1 MKGTGVI
8 NPSLQA
14 HVAFDLQLFESVRY
28 AELMVLNRCSDPKS
42 KCRVFPWAAKTA
54 CPPFLGVP
62 SSREVDFDIYR
73 DLDKMASMEKEAMQY
88 LYSSLRG
95 LGATGDSTLVY
106 DITATYLEGS
116 SCLVAEYGYSP
127 GGKPGHKQIKIALAI
142 TRDGFPFYWK
152 VLRGN
157 IGDGKTIP
165 GLVNDL
171 RTLFRIKNFTLIFD
185 RGMFSG
191 KNFRTIEVAM
201 CSYITALP
209 AASLRAL
216 DFPELVPLSGITEDM
231 CFNLRCDL
239 ARARRSRSLALSRDK
254 LRAILRDPQVDN
266 VFSSRLDEVIIK
278 TVSSN
283 GETKEIRSFRAA
295 LEPRRERLG
304 ALERYDALY
313 CITTDLPCD
322 KISDEEATRAYRRKE
337 RIQDAFRTIKSDV
350 KVRPVYVRQ
359 DKRVR
364 GHVMVCVLAY
374 LLEAFI
380 EYRMRTHDSK
390 LKRASDVLDTLSECT
405 IDEYNIPGWREAV
418 RNLTMLTQEQL
429 QILKDLG
436 LEDILSMKLIRP
448 ILTSTRYIPYDDLV
462 DPSSLPQ

>member
-1 MKGTGVI
+1 M
-8 NPSLQA
+8 
-14 HVAFDLQLFESVRY
+14 
-28 AELMVLNRCSDPKS
+28 
-42 KCRVFPWAAKTA
+42 
-54 CPPFLGVP
+54 
-62 SSREVDFDIYR
+62 
-73 DLDKMASMEKEAMQY
+73 
-88 LYSSLRG
+88 
-95 LGATGDSTLVY
+95 
-106 DITATYLEGS
+106 
-116 SCLVAEYGYSP
+116 
-127 GGKPGHKQIKIALAI
+127 
-142 TRDGFPFYWK
+142 
-152 VLRGN
+152 LRGN

-171 RTLFRIKNFTLIFD
+171 RTLFGIKNFTLVFD
-185 RGMFSG
+185 RGMFSD
-191 KNFRTIEVAM
+191 KNFRTIEMAM

-209 AASLRAL
+209 SASLRAL
-216 DFPELVPLSGITEDM
+216 DFAELAPLSGITEDM

-239 ARARRSRSLALSRDK
+239 ARLADDPESPVSIPEPLEGFSLHREEQVLYRSFTRGRTRYIVVFNPELWSTRRAERTEKMKLAMAMADDINNDLVRAKKSRSLEASRSK
-254 LRAILRDPQVDN
+254 LRAILKDLKVDN
-266 VFSSRLDEVIIK
+266 AFSSHLDEVIIK
-278 TVSSN
+278 TVTAN

-295 LEPRRERLG
+295 LEPSRERLG
-304 ALERYDALY
+304 ALERYDGLY

-322 KISDEEATRAYRRKE
+322 KISDEEAICAYRRKE
-337 RIQDAFRTIKSDV
+337 RIEEAFRTIKSDV

-390 LKRASDVLDTLSECT
+390 LRRASDVLGTLSECT
-405 IDEYNIPGWREAV
+405 IDEYDIPGSKEAV